1 MQQRFA
7 DALRIS
13 LQSAFGVE
21 APSTLTDE
29 EKCAVL
35 GGKPTVEELCHRLRK
50 GRYRN
55 IIVMVGAGVS
65 VAAGIPDFRSPG
77 AGLYDNL
84 KKYKLPSPQ
93 VSTNLAQFFHTPLQP
108 SLSVALF

>member
-21 APSTLTDE
+21 APCTLTDE
-29 EKCAVL
+29 EKCTVL
-35 GGKPTVEELCHRLRK
+35 GGTPTIEELCGRLKKGQYRK
-50 GRYRN
+50 V
-55 IIVMVGAGVS
+55 IVMVGAGVS

-77 AGLYDNL
+77 TGLYDNL
-84 KKYKLPSPQ
+84 KKYDLPSPQ
-93 VSTNLAQFFHTPLQP
+93 VLTN
-108 SLSVALF
+108 